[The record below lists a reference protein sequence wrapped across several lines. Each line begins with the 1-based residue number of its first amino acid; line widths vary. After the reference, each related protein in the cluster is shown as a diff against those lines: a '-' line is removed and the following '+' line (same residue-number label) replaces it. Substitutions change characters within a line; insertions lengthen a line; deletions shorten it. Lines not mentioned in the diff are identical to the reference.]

1 MSTSTHPVTNF
12 IPPATW
18 SLIEHLFTDFGKRK
32 LQDVIEFVEQ
42 ECLPA
47 EAIYFAQIS
56 QHPAKR
62 WSEVP
67 QVMEDL
73 KAKAKARGLWN
84 LFLSKTHYPGEGVP
98 LTNLEYAVM
107 AEVMGHAI
115 RIAPEAMN
123 CSAPDTGNM
132 EVLARYGTAAQK
144 ERWLKPLLE
153 GRTRSAFAMTEPVVA
168 SSDATNIQT
177 KISLDRKTNEIVIDG
192 RKWWISGAGDPR
204 NVVHL
209 VMGKS
214 DVTASTHAQQSIVI
228 VPADAPGIRLVRP
241 MQVFGYDDAPEGHFE
256 VAYENVRVPVENLVY
271 DWGKGFEII
280 QSRLGPG
287 RIHHCMRTIGLGERA
302 IGLMLLRITDPRKQ
316 TFGKQLYQHGS
327 VADELARSRIELDS
341 ARLLVYA
348 AAHQIDAVRAKGA
361 MKAIGMAKAIVPV
374 TVNRIIDRAMQVYGG
389 EGVSQDQPLANM
401 FAAVRTL
408 RFADGPDEVHQA
420 QIAKQELR
428 RVPLLKARATKVK
441 ENEASLGR
449 QYRIAQAPDWSRSG
463 SKL

>member
-1 MSTSTHPVTNF
+1 MSSSNHPVTNF

-18 SLIEHLFTDFGKRK
+18 SLVEHLFTDFGKQK
-32 LQDVIEFVEQ
+32 LKEVIKFVEE

-47 EAIYFAQIS
+47 EKIYFSQIS
-56 QHPAKR
+56 DDSNKR
-62 WSEVP
+62 WKELP
-67 QVMEDL
+67 KIMEDL
-73 KAKAKARGLWN
+73 KHKAKSMGLWN
-84 LFLSKTHYPGEGVP
+84 LFLSKAHYPGEGVP

-153 GRTRSAFAMTEPVVA
+153 GRTRSSFSMTEPDVA

-177 KISLDRKTNEIVIDG
+177 KITLDRKTNEIVING

-204 NVVHL
+204 NDVHL

-214 DVTASTHAQQSIVI
+214 DTNAAVHSQQSIVI
-228 VPADAPGIRLVRP
+228 VPANTKGIRLIRP

-256 VAYENVRVPVENLVY
+256 VGYENVRVPVENLVY

-287 RIHHCMRTIGLGERA
+287 RIHHCMRTIGLAERA
-302 IGLMLLRITDPRKQ
+302 IGLMLLRITDPKKK

-348 AAHQIDAVRAKGA
+348 AAHQIDGVRAKGA
-361 MKAIGMAKAIVPV
+361 MKAIGMAKAIVPI
-374 TVNRIIDRAMQVYGG
+374 TVGKIIDRAMQVHGG
-389 EGVSQDQPLANM
+389 EGVSQDQPLASM

-408 RFADGPDEVHQA
+408 RFADGPDEVHQG
-420 QIAKQELR
+420 QIAKQELK
-428 RVPLLKARATKVK
+428 RVPLLKARMDKVK
-441 ENEASLGR
+441 ESEALLSR
-449 QYRIAQAPDWSRSG
+449 HYKISETPDWIRS
-463 SKL
+463 KI